1 MIKIVNLKKSFN
13 GSPVLRG
20 VNLEI
25 PAGKITAIIGRSGG
39 GKSVLLKH
47 LVGLL
52 KPDSGEILVDGVDI
66 TRLRGRKLDEVKK
79 RLGMVFQG
87 SALFDSLTVLEN
99 VTFPLKE
106 LTDKND
112 GEIMDIAMEFLK
124 EAGLSGQEDKYPDEI
139 SGGMKKRVA
148 LVRTLAM
155 KPEYIFFDEP
165 TTGLDPIIENAIHEL
180 MCRCSAK
187 MHCTDI
193 LISHNI
199 NEVLEMADNIAML
212 HEGVIIGTGTP
223 EEMRNSDNPCVRQF
237 LTGDIEGPI
246 QLY

>member
-20 VNLEI
+20 VNLDI
-25 PAGKITAIIGRSGG
+25 PDGQITAIIGRSGG

-47 LVGLL
+47 LVGLI
-52 KPDSGEILVDGVDI
+52 KPDSGKILVDGVDI
-66 TRLRGRKLDEVKK
+66 TRLKGRKLDEVKK
-79 RLGMVFQG
+79 RFGMVFQG
-87 SALFDSLTVLEN
+87 SALFDSLTVLQN

-106 LTDKND
+106 LTDKKD
-112 GEIMDIAMEFLK
+112 GEIEGIAMELLK

-148 LVRTLAM
+148 LVRTLAL

-180 MCRCSAK
+180 MSRCSAK

-199 NEVLEMADNIAML
+199 DEVLEMADNIAML
-212 HEGVIIGTGTP
+212 HDGLIIEVGTP
-223 EEMRNSDNPCVRQF
+223 KEIKNSKNPYVRQF
-237 LTGDIEGPI
+237 LKGDIEGPI

>member
-1 MIKIVNLKKSFN
+1 MSLDASRA
-13 GSPVLRG
+13 LRG
-20 VNLEI
+20 VHLEI
-25 PAGKITAIIGRSGG
+25 PGGKIPAIIGRSGG

-47 LVGLL
+47 LVGLM

-66 TRLRGRKLDEVKK
+66 TRLKGRRLDEVKK
-79 RLGMVFQG
+79 RFGMVFQG
-87 SALFDSLTVLEN
+87 AALFDSLTVLEN

-112 GEIMDIAMEFLK
+112 GEIEDIAREFLK

-148 LVRTLAM
+148 LVRTLAL

-180 MCRCSAK
+180 K
-187 MHCTDI
+187 
-193 LISHNI
+193 
-199 NEVLEMADNIAML
+199 
-212 HEGVIIGTGTP
+212 
-223 EEMRNSDNPCVRQF
+223 
-237 LTGDIEGPI
+237 
-246 QLY
+246 

>member
-1 MIKIVNLKKSFN
+1 MIRIVNLKKSFD
-13 GSPVLRG
+13 GSSVLRG

-25 PAGKITAIIGRSGG
+25 PDGKVTAIIGRSGG
-39 GKSVLLKH
+39 GKTVLLKH
-47 LVGLL
+47 LVGLM

-66 TRLRGRKLDEVKK
+66 TRLKGRRLDEVKK
-79 RLGMVFQG
+79 KFGMVFQG

-99 VTFPLKE
+99 ITFPLRE

-112 GEIMDIAMEFLK
+112 GEITDFARELLK
-124 EAGLSGQEDKYPDEI
+124 EAGLSGKEDKYPDEI

-148 LVRTLAM
+148 LVRALALR
-155 KPEYIFFDEP
+155 PEYRFFDEP

-180 MCRCSAK
+180 MVRYAPK
-187 MHCTDI
+187 TPCTDV

-199 NEVLEMADNIAML
+199 GEVLKMADKIAML
-212 HEGVIIGTGTP
+212 HEGVIIEAGTP
-223 EEMRNSDNPCVRQF
+223 EEIRGSSNPYVRQF
-237 LTGDIEGPI
+237 LTGDTEGPI